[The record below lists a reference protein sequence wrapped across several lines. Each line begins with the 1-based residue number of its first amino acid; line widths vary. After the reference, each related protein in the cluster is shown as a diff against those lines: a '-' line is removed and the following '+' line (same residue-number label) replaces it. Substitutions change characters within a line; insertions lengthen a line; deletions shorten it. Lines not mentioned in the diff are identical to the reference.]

1 MPPQNELTALAQ
13 HLHAA
18 RARILRDWQES
29 VAHDPQLETASKI
42 SQTQFYDHIPQ
53 VLEAFEHRLYAQGPG
68 EQHQARVE
76 QRENAAE
83 HGLHRWQQGYN
94 QRETMREW
102 GHLHICMLRELE
114 QYGREHR
121 ELDEATLPIARAAL
135 VRLCAEGVCE
145 SAARYTGLQQAEA
158 ASRVSDLERALQQ
171 LQAIDQQRAEG
182 WREAAHDLRG
192 AVAMISGASSLLVSE
207 TATDATRERVS
218 HLLGTNVASLRELLG
233 DLMDLARLEA
243 GQEQLRIAPFD
254 AAQLLKEF
262 CDSTRAMAAQRN
274 LFLKTEGPAALA
286 VEGDAVKVRRIV
298 QNLVLNALKATE
310 HGGVRVTWQAHEDPI
325 APRWMVSVQ
334 DTGPGFDPL
343 HAAPLEQ
350 VLRQATE
357 ASRDVD
363 VLAQL
368 SGESSGAPEPA
379 STLASKSDLRLIH
392 PPAGGEGIGLS
403 IVKRLC
409 ELLDAS
415 LELHTAGGSGTTF
428 RVLFPRHYRPVS
440 APAGKAGA

>member
-1 MPPQNELTALAQ
+1 MPVDRELHALAE
-13 HLHAA
+13 HLRAA
-18 RARILRDWQES
+18 RERILRDWQDS

-42 SQTQFYDHIPQ
+42 SHAQFYDHIPQ
-53 VLEAFEHRLYAQGPG
+53 LLEAFEHRLRAHGFD
-68 EQHQARVE
+68 ERHQARVE
-76 QRENAAE
+76 QRASAAE

-102 GHLHICMLRELE
+102 GHLHVCVLRELE
-114 QYGREHR
+114 QYSREHR
-121 ELDEATLPIARAAL
+121 EVDESTLPIARAAL

-158 ASRVSDLERALQQ
+158 ASRVRDLEHALQQ
-171 LQAIDQQRAEG
+171 LQAIDQQRAEV

-192 AVAMISGASSLLVSE
+192 AVAVISGASSLLASE
-207 TATDATRERVS
+207 TATNATRDRFS
-218 HLLGTNVASLRELLG
+218 HILRRNVASLRELLS

-243 GQEQLRIAPFD
+243 GQEQLRTAPFD

-262 CDSTRAMAAQRN
+262 CDSTRALATERN
-274 LFLKTEGPAALA
+274 LFLKTEGPAALP
-286 VEGDAVKVRRIV
+286 VEGDTVKVRRIV
-298 QNLVLNALKATE
+298 QNLVLNALKATQ
-310 HGGVRVTWQAHEDPI
+310 HGGVRITWQAHEDPDVSQ
-325 APRWMVSVQ
+325 WMVSVQ
-334 DTGPGFDPL
+334 DTGPGFDPR

-357 ASRDVD
+357 VSQDVD
-363 VLAQL
+363 VRAQL
-368 SGESSGAPEPA
+368 SGETAGITEPA
-379 STLASKSDLRLIH
+379 STLTSKSDLPATY

-415 LELHTAGGSGTTF
+415 LELHTAAGSGTTF
-428 RVLFPRHYRPVS
+428 RVIFPRRYRLV
-440 APAGKAGA
+440 APPQG